1 MIERKNI
8 LSLSIS
14 VLTYKEALDSLIDL
28 GKKRANAYACF
39 ANVHMLME
47 AHKDKTFADQV
58 NKASFVLADGMPIVK
73 ALDSFYHIKQDR
85 IAGMDI
91 FPDVLKLAAEQK
103 LKVFFYGTTPDLLEK
118 IVLKANKE
126 IPSLEIA
133 GALAPP
139 FSSSIDDEKYISEI
153 QNSGANMVFV
163 ALGCPKQEKW
173 MAKHTQ
179 NINAIL
185 LGVGGAFPI
194 YAGTAKRAPEW
205 MRKLSLEWLYRLMQ
219 EPGRLFKRY
228 FVTNTRFIY
237 LITKQKLKRRP

>member
-1 MIERKNI
+1 
-8 LSLSIS
+8 
-14 VLTYKEALDSLIDL
+14 
-28 GKKRANAYACF
+28 
-39 ANVHMLME
+39 MLME
-47 AHKDKTFADQV
+47 AHKDKAFADQV
-58 NKASFVLADGMPIVK
+58 NNAAFVLADGMPIVN
-73 ALDSFYHIKQDR
+73 ALDSFYNIKQDR

-91 FPDVLKLAAEQK
+91 FPDVLKHAAENK
-103 LKVFFYGTTPDLLEK
+103 LSVFFYGTTPDLLEK
-118 IVLKANKE
+118 IVSRANKE
-126 IPSLEIA
+126 IPSLQIA

-139 FSSSIDDEKYISEI
+139 FSRSIDEEEYILQI
-153 QNSGANMVFV
+153 QNSGAHMVFV

-179 NINAIL
+179 SINAIL

-228 FVTNTRFIY
+228 LVTNTHFLY
-237 LITKQKLKRRP
+237 LITKEKLKRKN